1 MDAIP
6 NFIHE
11 GMKVYD
17 RARHEIGTVET
28 FRISDED
35 PTIPGP
41 ESVGVSPALEDE
53 RRGLSAVL
61 ADMFSPDD
69 GLPRE
74 MQEKALREGYIRLDA
89 KGLFASDRYI
99 FPEHID
105 HVEADG
111 IVLKVEKDDLLR
123 A

>member
-6 NFIHE
+6 TTVRE
-11 GMKVYD
+11 GMKVFD
-17 RARHEIGTVET
+17 RSLHEIGTVET
-28 FRISDED
+28 FRVSDED
-35 PTIPGP
+35 PAVPGV
-41 ESVGVSPALEDE
+41 ESAGVSPALEDE
-53 RRGLSAVL
+53 PRGLPHVL
-61 ADMFSPDD
+61 ADVFAPDD
-69 GLPRE
+69 GLPPE

-105 HVEADG
+105 RVEGDR
-111 IVLKVEKDDLLR
+111 IVLGVEKDDLLR

>member
-6 NFIHE
+6 NSIHE

-41 ESVGVSPALEDE
+41 ESVGVSPALEDD

>member
-6 NFIHE
+6 NSIHE

-41 ESVGVSPALEDE
+41 ESVGVSPALDDE

>member
-6 NFIHE
+6 NSIYE

-41 ESVGVSPALEDE
+41 ESVGVSPALEDD